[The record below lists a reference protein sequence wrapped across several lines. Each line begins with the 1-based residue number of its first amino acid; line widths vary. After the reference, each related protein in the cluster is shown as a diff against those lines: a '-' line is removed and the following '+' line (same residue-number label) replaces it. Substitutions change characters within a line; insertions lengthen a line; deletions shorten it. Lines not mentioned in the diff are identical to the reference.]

1 MTTTSLRLVGVLLA
15 AAVSAPLFLASAR
28 PAPVHDGANE
38 KIEHAMEDLN
48 GSLKRLE
55 KALAEKDS
63 VKCLPLVL
71 KMQVACQDSKGEAPS
86 MAETITDAKKKADFL
101 LGYRKSMVEL
111 QQQLLDLEVAILDG
125 KWEDAAKLVSD
136 KIKPSK
142 KAGHDAY
149 KPE

>member
-28 PAPVHDGANE
+28 PAAVHDGANE

-55 KALAEKDS
+55 KALAEKDAA
-63 VKCLPLVL
+63 KCLPLVL
-71 KMQVACQDSKGEAPS
+71 KMQVACQDSKVEAPS

-101 LGYRKSMVEL
+101 LGYRKTMVEL
-111 QQQLLDLEVAILDG
+111 QKQLLDLEVAVLDG

>member
-1 MTTTSLRLVGVLLA
+1 MTTNSLRLVGVLLA

-28 PAPVHDGANE
+28 PAAAHDGANE

-55 KALAEKDS
+55 KALAEKDAA
-63 VKCLPLVL
+63 KCLPLVL
-71 KMQVACQDSKGEAPS
+71 KMQVACQDSKVEAPS
-86 MAETITDAKKKADFL
+86 MAETITDAQKKADFL
-101 LGYRKSMVEL
+101 LGYRKTMVEL
-111 QQQLLDLEVAILDG
+111 QKQLLDLEVAVLDG
-125 KWEDAAKLVSD
+125 KWEDATKLVSD

-142 KAGHDAY
+142 KSGHDAY

>member
-1 MTTTSLRLVGVLLA
+1 
-15 AAVSAPLFLASAR
+15 
-28 PAPVHDGANE
+28 
-38 KIEHAMEDLN
+38 MEDLN

-55 KALAEKDS
+55 KPLAEKDS

-111 QQQLLDLEVAILDG
+111 QKQLLDLEVAILDG